1 MSNQFRETPQ
11 QKKQL
16 ENVFKELKNVP
27 GSLMKAMQKAQD
39 IYGYLP
45 IEVMQRIAAACN
57 APVEEVYGI
66 ATFYAQFNIEPM
78 GKYKVGICLGTACY
92 VKGSGV
98 ILDKVKERLHIEPGH
113 TAEDMKYTLE
123 ATRCIGCC
131 GLAPVMTI
139 NGEVHGNLVPA
150 DLDKIFAKYGD

>member
-1 MSNQFRETPQ
+1 MSNQFKETPQ
-11 QKKQL
+11 QIKQL

-27 GSLMKAMQKAQD
+27 GSLMKAMQSAQD

-45 IEVMQRIAAACN
+45 IEVMQRIAVACQV
-57 APVEEVYGI
+57 PVEEVYGI

-98 ILDKVKERLHIEPGH
+98 ILEKVKERLHIEPGH
-113 TAEDMKYTLE
+113 TSEDMKYTLE

-139 NGEVHGNLVPA
+139 NGEVHGKLVPE
-150 DLDKIFAKYGD
+150 DLDKIFAKYDA

>member
-1 MSNQFRETPQ
+1 MSNQFKDTPE

-16 ENVFKELKNVP
+16 DKVFDELKNVP

-45 IEVMQRIAAACN
+45 IEIMQRIAVACN
-57 APVEEVYGI
+57 VAVEEVYGI

-78 GKYKVGICLGTACY
+78 GKYKIGICLGTACY

-98 ILDKVKERLHIEPGH
+98 ILDKAKERLHIEPGH
-113 TAEDMKYTLE
+113 TTEDMKYTLE

-131 GLAPVMTI
+131 GLAPVLTV
-139 NGEVHGNLVPA
+139 NGEVYGNLVPE
-150 DLDKIFAKYGD
+150 DLDKIFAKYEA